1 MNVTYLAG
9 LFGDSCIFAASSSE
23 TTGLNANYLAGLL
36 GDCCY
41 GFLAIN
47 FLWGLFCVILLWRR
61 VFALRFTSEQSQ
73 AQFLGEMQNHLEKG
87 DFGSAAQM
95 CENEE
100 RAMPQLALAAIEN
113 RDLGESQLRQLIA
126 ELMQRNILAD
136 LEYRLSWVAT
146 VIKSGPLLGLFGTV
160 LGMMAAFGRIG
171 TGEKPD
177 PARIASDISIALIC
191 TAMGLMTAIPFTY
204 LLASLNIRVRILQDS
219 LSSSMTRFLEHFKN
233 VTTRFPSRDH

>member
-1 MNVTYLAG
+1 MNV
-9 LFGDSCIFAASSSE
+9 
-23 TTGLNANYLAGLL
+23 NYLAGLL
-36 GDCCY
+36 GVACY

-61 VFALRFTSEQSQ
+61 IGALRFGSEQSQ
-73 AQFLGEMQNHLEKG
+73 AQFLGTLQGQLEGG
-87 DFGSAAQM
+87 DFDAATRLCQS
-95 CENEE
+95 ED
-100 RAMPQLALAAIEN
+100 RALPQLALAAIEN
-113 RDLGESQLRQLIA
+113 RSLAESQIRQLVA

-171 TGEKPD
+171 TGEKVQPSQ
-177 PARIASDISIALIC
+177 IANEISIALIC

-204 LLASLNIRVRILQDS
+204 MLASLNIRMRILQDS
-219 LSSSMTRFLEHFKN
+219 LSSGMTRFLEHFKN
-233 VTTRFPSRDH
+233 AMTRHPQARSG

>member
-1 MNVTYLAG
+1 MNV
-9 LFGDSCIFAASSSE
+9 
-23 TTGLNANYLAGLL
+23 NYLAGQL
-36 GDCCY
+36 GFCTY
-41 GFLAIN
+41 GFLTLN

-61 VFALRFTSEQSQ
+61 VSALRFASEQSQ
-73 AQFLGEMQNHLEKG
+73 TQFLGELQNHLEKG
-87 DFGSAAQM
+87 DFNSAAEM
-95 CENEE
+95 CQNEE

-113 RDLGESQLRQLIA
+113 RDLDESQLRQLIA

-171 TGEKPD
+171 TGVKVQPSE
-177 PARIASDISIALIC
+177 IAAEIAVALIC

-204 LLASLNIRVRILQDS
+204 LLANLNIRVRILQDS
-219 LSSSMTRFLEHFKN
+219 LSSAMTRFLEHFQNALGRQEHFQN
-233 VTTRFPSRDH
+233 VVGR